1 MKKGESEMTINEYL
15 YYPMG
20 KGFSAMGIA
29 EARDKMIEKFTLDED
44 GIKVNLY
51 KTNSTLVFHAEIPS
65 HSTKGLYYDTIV
77 EFPYGKADMNK
88 GNNIF
93 EFPFKVYSNCPSF
106 VYSYAYIFYQ
116 KHLICDWLVSRYDKK
131 TLTTPPTKRNSWGII
146 FYEQSIFF
154 TLYYIKKYF
163 GMSVMELDSLAVKSS
178 HSTIKDNVSSET
190 NIRSTR
196 TEIKNAIRKTKDG
209 HSVSNKRAIVDYDKG
224 STANGVKKASSL
236 KTAKSAKG
244 TSKPKGLK
252 GTKK

>member
-1 MKKGESEMTINEYL
+1 MKKGEIEMTINEYL

-20 KGFSAMGIA
+20 KGFSAMNIS
-29 EARDKMIEKFTLDED
+29 EAREKMIEKFTLDED

-77 EFPYGKADMNK
+77 EFPNGKADMNK

-116 KHLICDWLVSRYDKK
+116 KNLICDWLVSRYDKK
-131 TLTTPPTKRNSWGII
+131 TLTTPPTKRNSWGVI

-163 GMSVMELDSLAVKSS
+163 GMSVMELDSIAQKSS
-178 HSTIKDNVSSET
+178 HNSIKDNVSSET

-196 TEIKNAIRKTKDG
+196 SEIKDAIKKTKNG
-209 HSVSNKRAIVDYDKG
+209 FTSGKTAIVRHDKESSVK
-224 STANGVKKASSL
+224 STTKSSSL
-236 KTAKSAKG
+236 KTAKSTKG

-252 GTKK
+252 GPKK